1 MERNEKMTE
10 RNPAELKRM
19 EKETNRRLLSLE
31 VVIGWISA
39 VSFVALLFAAIHGDM
54 RLWARILFICIGA
67 AVFAVGMYQCLRIEH
82 DAGYYEC
89 RNCGKRYVPEMKSI
103 VLAMHIGRSRRLKC
117 PYCGKTSF
125 HKKTLTK

>member
-10 RNPAELKRM
+10 RSPAELKRM

-39 VSFVALLFAAIHGDM
+39 VSFAALLFAAVYVDM

-89 RNCGKRYVPEMKSI
+89 GNCGKRYVPEMKSI

-117 PYCGKTSF
+117 PYCGKTNY

>member
-10 RNPAELKRM
+10 RNSAELKRM

-39 VSFVALLFAAIHGDM
+39 VSFAALLFAASYAQIET
-54 RLWARILFICIGA
+54 WTRILLICIGA
-67 AVFAVGMYQCLRIEH
+67 AILAFGAYQCLRIEH

-117 PYCGKTSF
+117 PYCGKTNY